1 MSKKI
6 ALLMGLNYRETR
18 YQLNGCINDA
28 MNIKKLLK
36 NKYQYQENEIILMT
50 DDTAIKPTKNNI
62 INTLSDVIGKINNEG
77 IKQFFLFYSGHG
89 TNVHDYSSD
98 EDDRK
103 DEVIVPLD
111 VNTGGYVK
119 DDNFYEMLKQI
130 NDNCVTFCL
139 FDCCNSGT
147 AVDLKYNHQGFLN
160 YSVENAKSDM
170 TNHIFMISGCKDV
183 QTSVDAYNWQ
193 TQQYE
198 GVLTSAFIKVNS
210 VRKHKMNYFEL
221 VRRMRKVIKKRD
233 MKQVPQLTS
242 SVLIDRKTFYRIG
255 KNHLLKNNR
264 LTQKRLKQLHDIFH
278 RRLRR
283 RRRRQKMLR
292 RRRRRRKLFFR

>member
-6 ALLMGLNYRETR
+6 ALVMGLNYRETR

-111 VNTGGYVK
+111 VNTRGYVK
-119 DDNFYEMLKQI
+119 DEVQSLSSYTISDN
-130 NDNCVTFCL
+130 T
-139 FDCCNSGT
+139 
-147 AVDLKYNHQGFLN
+147 LN
-160 YSVENAKSDM
+160 PDGI
-170 TNHIFMISGCKDV
+170 T
-183 QTSVDAYNWQ
+183 
-193 TQQYE
+193 
-198 GVLTSAFIKVNS
+198 
-210 VRKHKMNYFEL
+210 
-221 VRRMRKVIKKRD
+221 
-233 MKQVPQLTS
+233 
-242 SVLIDRKTFYRIG
+242 
-255 KNHLLKNNR
+255 
-264 LTQKRLKQLHDIFH
+264 
-278 RRLRR
+278 
-283 RRRRQKMLR
+283 
-292 RRRRRRKLFFR
+292 